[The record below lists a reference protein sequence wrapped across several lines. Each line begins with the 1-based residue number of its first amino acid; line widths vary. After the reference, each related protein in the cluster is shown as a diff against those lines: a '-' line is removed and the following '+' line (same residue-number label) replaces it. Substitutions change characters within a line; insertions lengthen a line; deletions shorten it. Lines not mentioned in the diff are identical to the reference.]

1 MSTIIRLSMKN
12 IFINLKKGLRC
23 GFGLKCPRCSTGSLF
38 VKRFTMHINCPNCN
52 LKFEREQGYFIG
64 AMYINYGATVFLVFP
79 GYFFIDLFNSIP
91 FIANFCVWGLVSA
104 VFPIFFYR
112 YSKSLWLN
120 MDYILNPNT

>member
-1 MSTIIRLSMKN
+1 MKN
-12 IFINLKKGLRC
+12 ILRNLKKVIRC
-23 GFGLKCPRCSTGSLF
+23 GFALKCPRCCQGSLF
-38 VKRFTMHINCPNCN
+38 QKRFKMFANCTECE

-79 GYFFIDLFNSIP
+79 GYFALDLFNSIP
-91 FIANFCVWGLVSA
+91 FLVNFSLWGVVSA